1 MWVQPLWMTASLMPD
16 QRPPALLLQHKKWT
30 ADEVAALLAGL
41 KKHGLPPYLT
51 PGRDE
56 EHLALLQPPL

>member
-1 MWVQPLWMTASLMPD
+1 MPA
-16 QRPPALLLQHKKWT
+16 QRPPALLLQHNKWT